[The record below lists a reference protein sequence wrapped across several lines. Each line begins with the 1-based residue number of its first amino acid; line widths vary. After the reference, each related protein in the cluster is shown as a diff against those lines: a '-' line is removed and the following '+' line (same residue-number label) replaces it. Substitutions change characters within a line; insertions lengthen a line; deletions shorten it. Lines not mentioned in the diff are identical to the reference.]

1 MVFPFFF
8 SSDFVSHLFPI
19 TSKRSG
25 SAGYLGLGPE
35 FGAGSLGVHRAY
47 LVTLKFAEIY
57 WSSANRRIFNVKV
70 GGQEV
75 IRNLDLFAKVGKNR
89 AYDVAI
95 PVSVNDGVLRIEFVS
110 IKDNA
115 KISAILVRKAQ

>member
-1 MVFPFFF
+1 M
-8 SSDFVSHLFPI
+8 
-19 TSKRSG
+19 
-25 SAGYLGLGPE
+25 
-35 FGAGSLGVHRAY
+35 
-47 LVTLKFAEIY
+47 VTLKFAEIY
-57 WSSANRRIFNVKV
+57 WSSADRRIFNVKA
-70 GGQEV
+70 GGQEI

-95 PVSVNDGVLRIEFVS
+95 PVSVNEGVLRIEFVS